1 MTILTRPPAVATS
14 RRPAWWAALAAA
26 VLAWAAASPVLWAVL
41 ADSGSG
47 LDMMDESHY
56 LMAAQPWA
64 ADKAFNGAFGWYT
77 GLLWQVTGADLG
89 RFRFAS
95 SLLLVAAAV
104 VLAVALRR
112 AAEAL
117 TGISWSLPARWAW
130 PAPVAAVALCYDTVY
145 VRTPSYNWC
154 TSVGEMLLAAGLVTA
169 VAEADRGLRRAG
181 QAGVLVAVGLFVTAV
196 GKATT
201 ALAAASVSLLAVL
214 LLVAI
219 GGRALRLGLAR
230 AVAVAAGTA
239 VLLVGLHVLLV
250 HDLAFTVAT
259 YRRVTQMMSLVDPS
273 HYAGN
278 AVPETVVAGLKN
290 VVLERPWGYLPWL
303 LLPLVA
309 AVLPWVR
316 VPRPERWLV
325 GAAGLAIVV
334 PTASMLHEYPGGVPG
349 LGMSAGAPVVVAL
362 VAVVVA
368 VVATLWRAPVA
379 GRALVLA
386 LALFGI
392 GIAYPIGT
400 NVEYAT
406 QLPGGYVVLFA
417 AAVAGV
423 CALPRPGALGLV
435 GLLAVVGLALGDVLV
450 PVTRVNAPYRIA
462 LFDEQVV
469 PRTVVAGSPAVKVDA
484 ATAAWIDGL
493 RQGAASA
500 GWQPGTP
507 MLDLTWHPASVLVL
521 DGRAPRVLLPDFP
534 GWPDPG
540 RSAAFAMA
548 QEDPTVWQHAWL
560 LIPEGQDDAVADQ
573 ATSVVGRRFPSDFV
587 KVTTVVAPYDGEA
600 QGLWRPAR

>member
-1 MTILTRPPAVATS
+1 MTFVTQRPQV
-14 RRPAWWAALAAA
+14 ALAAHRSWWPA
-26 VLAWAAASPVLWAVL
+26 LGAGVLAWLAASPVLWAVL

-64 ADKAFNGAFGWYT
+64 SDKAFNGPFGWYT
-77 GLLWQVTGADLG
+77 GLLWRLTGADLG
-89 RFRFAS
+89 RFRLAS

-112 AAEAL
+112 AAEVL
-117 TGISWSLPARWAW
+117 TGITWSLPARWVW

-154 TSVGEMLLAAGLVTA
+154 ASMGEMLLAAGLVTA
-169 VAEADRGLRRAG
+169 VAEADRGRSRAVW
-181 QAGVLVAVGLFVTAV
+181 AGVLVAVGLFVTAV

-201 ALAAASVSLLAVL
+201 AAAAASVSLVAVL
-214 LLVAI
+214 LLVAF
-219 GGRALRLGLAR
+219 GGRGLRLGLAR
-230 AVAVAAGTA
+230 AAAVAAGTGL
-239 VLLVGLHVLLV
+239 VLVALHAIFV
-250 HDLAFTVAT
+250 HDLPFTVAT
-259 YRRVTQMMSLVDPS
+259 YRRVTQMMSLVDPY
-273 HYAGN
+273 HYAGS
-278 AVPETVVAGLKN
+278 AVPDTAVAGLKN

-303 LLPLVA
+303 LLPA
-309 AVLPWVR
+309 AAVVLPWVR
-316 VPRPERWLV
+316 VRRPGRWLV
-325 GAAGLAIVV
+325 GAAGLAMAV
-334 PTASMLHEYPGGVPG
+334 PTLSMLREYPGGVAG
-349 LGMSAGAPVVVAL
+349 LGMSASAPVVVAL
-362 VAVVVA
+362 VGVVVA
-368 VVATLWRAPVA
+368 VVAAIWRAPQA
-379 GRALVLA
+379 GRALVLS

-423 CALPRPGALGLV
+423 CALPKPAALGLV
-435 GLLAVVGLALGDVLV
+435 GLLAVIGLAFGDVLV
-450 PVTRVNAPYRIA
+450 PLTRVNAPYRIA
-462 LFDEQVV
+462 LFAEQTVA
-469 PRTVVAGSPAVKVDA
+469 RTVVAGSAPVFVDGP
-484 ATAAWIDGL
+484 TAAWIDGL
-493 RQGAASA
+493 RAGAAA
-500 GWQPGTP
+500 GGWQPGTP
-507 MLDLTWHPASVLVL
+507 MLDLTWHPGSVLVL
-521 DGRAPRVLLPDFP
+521 DGRAPRVLLPNFP

-548 QEDPTVWQHAWL
+548 QEEPSRWQHAWL
-560 LIPEGQDDAVADQ
+560 LVPEGQDDAIADQ

-587 KVTTVVAPYDGEA
+587 KVATVVAPYDGQV

>member
-1 MTILTRPPAVATS
+1 MTILTQQQQAVTVRGRRAWLPALGV
-14 RRPAWWAALAAA
+14 A
-26 VLAWAAASPVLWAVL
+26 VLAWLAASPVLWAVL
-41 ADSGSG
+41 ADSGRG

-64 ADKAFNGAFGWYT
+64 ADKAFNGPFGWYT
-77 GLLWQVTGADLG
+77 GLLWRLTGADLG
-89 RFRFAS
+89 RFRFTS
-95 SLLLVAAAV
+95 SLLLVAAAEV
-104 VLAVALRR
+104 F
-112 AAEAL
+112 
-117 TGISWSLPARWAW
+117 TGITWSLPARWAW

-154 TSVGEMLLAAGLVTA
+154 ASMGEMVLATGLVLA
-169 VAEADRGLRRAG
+169 VAEADRGWRRAAP
-181 QAGVLVAVGLFVTAV
+181 AGALVALGLFVTAV

-201 ALAAASVSLLAVL
+201 AVAAASVSLVAVVL
-214 LLVAI
+214 LIAL

-230 AVAVAAGTA
+230 AVTVAAGTG
-239 VLLVGLHVLLV
+239 VVLVGLHALLV

-259 YRRVTQMMSLVDPS
+259 YRRVTQMMALVDPG
-273 HYAGN
+273 HYAGG
-278 AVPETVVAGLKN
+278 AVPDTVVAGLKN
-290 VVLERPWGYLPWL
+290 VVLDRPWGYLPWL
-303 LLPLVA
+303 AAPLAA
-309 AVLPWVR
+309 AVLPWVGVR
-316 VPRPERWLV
+316 HPWRYLV
-325 GAAGLAIVV
+325 AAAGVAIVV

-349 LGMSAGAPVVVAL
+349 LGMSASAPVLVAL
-362 VAVVVA
+362 VGVA
-368 VVATLWRAPVA
+368 VAAVAVLWRAPSA
-379 GRALVLA
+379 GRALVAA

-435 GLLAVVGLALGDVLV
+435 GLLAVVGLAFGDVLV

-462 LFDEQVV
+462 LFEEQTL
-469 PRTVVAGSPAVKVDA
+469 PRTVVAGSPPVMVDGP
-484 ATAAWIDGL
+484 TAAWIDGL
-493 RQGAASA
+493 RAGAASA
-500 GWQPGTP
+500 GWQAGTP
-507 MLDLTWHPASVLVL
+507 LLDLTWHPASVLVL

-540 RSAAFAMA
+540 NSAAFAMA
-548 QEDPTVWQHAWL
+548 QEDPATWQHAWL

>member
-1 MTILTRPPAVATS
+1 MTFVTQRPQAAVTT
-14 RRPAWWAALAAA
+14 RRPRWAAVGAA
-26 VLAWAAASPVLWAVL
+26 VLAWPAAAPVLWAVL

-64 ADKAFNGAFGWYT
+64 SDKAFNGPFGWYT
-77 GLLWQVTGADLG
+77 GLLWRLTGADLG

-112 AAEAL
+112 AAEVF
-117 TGISWSLPARWAW
+117 TGITWSLPARWVW

-154 TSVGEMLLAAGLVTA
+154 ASIGEMLLAAGLVTA
-169 VAEADRGLRRAG
+169 VAEADRGRSRVVK
-181 QAGVLVAVGLFVTAV
+181 AGVLVAVGLFVTAV

-201 ALAAASVSLLAVL
+201 AVAAASVSLVAVL
-214 LLVAI
+214 LLVAF

-230 AVAVAAGTA
+230 AMGVAAGAGA
-239 VLLVGLHVLLV
+239 VLMALHVVFV

-259 YRRVTQMMSLVDPS
+259 YRRVTQTMSLVDPY
-273 HYAGN
+273 HYAGT
-278 AVPETVVAGLKN
+278 AVPDTVVAGLRN

-303 LLPLVA
+303 LLPA
-309 AVLPWVR
+309 AAVVLPWAR
-316 VPRPERWLV
+316 VPRPGRWLV
-325 GAAGLAIVV
+325 GAAGLAMVV
-334 PTASMLHEYPGGVPG
+334 PTVSMLREYPGGVPG
-349 LGMSAGAPVVVAL
+349 LGMSASAPVVVAL
-362 VAVVVA
+362 AGVVVA
-368 VVATLWRAPVA
+368 LVATVWRAPPA

-386 LALFGI
+386 VALFGI

-423 CALPRPGALGLV
+423 CALPKPGALGLV
-435 GLLAVVGLALGDVLV
+435 GLLAVIGLALGDVLV
-450 PVTRVNAPYRIA
+450 PLTRANAPYRIA
-462 LFDEQVV
+462 LFAEQTV
-469 PRTVVAGSPAVKVDA
+469 PRTVVAGSAPVLVDT

-493 RQGAASA
+493 RDGAASG
-500 GWQPGTP
+500 GWRPGTP

-534 GWPDPG
+534 GWPEPG
-540 RSAAFAMA
+540 VSAAFAMA
-548 QEDPTVWQHAWL
+548 QEDPAVWRHAWL
-560 LIPEGQDDAVADQ
+560 LIPEGQDDAIADQ
-573 ATSVVGRRFPSDFV
+573 ATAVVGRRFPGDFV
-587 KVTTVVAPYDGEA
+587 KMTSVVAPYDGQA